1 MKQIG
6 NLAVVCARRQD
17 VLLQVGSEKVC
28 VHVGA
33 GPERNT
39 LHAAWNDDDAI
50 QRIVHELNFGRYAA
64 GRNGLHQKFMADV
77 VSMLGLEDKLKNMPN
92 NLSGGQQQRV
102 AIARALVSKPAIV
115 LADEPTGNLDSRT
128 SADVLG
134 LLQRTSRE
142 FNQTLVMIT
151 HNDAIAQLADRIVR
165 IEDGKIVG

>member
-64 GRNGLHQKFMADV
+64 GRNGDGHDGGGILDALKVLGCAGDAAGDV
-77 VSMLGLEDKLKNMPN
+77 
-92 NLSGGQQQRV
+92 Q
-102 AIARALVSKPAIV
+102 IARIRMKTTWFS
-115 LADEPTGNLDSRT
+115 
-128 SADVLG
+128 
-134 LLQRTSRE
+134 
-142 FNQTLVMIT
+142 F
-151 HNDAIAQLADRIVR
+151 
-165 IEDGKIVG
+165 

>member
-39 LHAAWNDDDAI
+39 LHAAWDDDDAI

-64 GRNGLHQKFMADV
+64 GRNGLHISLKMTCMRACC
-77 VSMLGLEDKLKNMPN
+77 STSNGRRAELE
-92 NLSGGQQQRV
+92 R
-102 AIARALVSKPAIV
+102 
-115 LADEPTGNLDSRT
+115 
-128 SADVLG
+128 
-134 LLQRTSRE
+134 LLR
-142 FNQTLVMIT
+142 
-151 HNDAIAQLADRIVR
+151 
-165 IEDGKIVG
+165 

>member
-39 LHAAWNDDDAI
+39 LHAAWDDDDAI

-64 GRNGLHQKFMADV
+64 GRNGLHTAQQDCPVGRGKEKIEGQKT
-77 VSMLGLEDKLKNMPN
+77 G
-92 NLSGGQQQRV
+92 SGGSE
-102 AIARALVSKPAIV
+102 VSGKGRSWRYWITV
-115 LADEPTGNLDSRT
+115 GRN
-128 SADVLG
+128 VLG
-134 LLQRTSRE
+134 RYG
-142 FNQTLVMIT
+142 TL
-151 HNDAIAQLADRIVR
+151 RW
-165 IEDGKIVG
+165 

>member
-64 GRNGLHQKFMADV
+64 GRNGLHTAQQDCPTKGSGRGRRCLCWQTHPAD
-77 VSMLGLEDKLKNMPN
+77 SLRYYK
-92 NLSGGQQQRV
+92 S
-102 AIARALVSKPAIV
+102 PAC
-115 LADEPTGNLDSRT
+115 LPA
-128 SADVLG
+128 
-134 LLQRTSRE
+134 
-142 FNQTLVMIT
+142 
-151 HNDAIAQLADRIVR
+151 
-165 IEDGKIVG
+165 